1 MTATA
6 VQKIISL
13 DTGPLT
19 LVLHHLTRLAPQLF
33 TIGQDVLAQANLER
47 GERFAI
53 SLSNSCNVLLL
64 AAKIFACVE
73 SRSLSIIASTLDS
86 LLDLLSGFILW
97 YTAHSMRREN
107 PYKYPIGKKRMQPL
121 VKKLSSLDSNQ
132 DRVMAHKILG
142 NSPSL
147 SSHRRKRM

>member
-1 MTATA
+1 M
-6 VQKIISL
+6 
-13 DTGPLT
+13 
-19 LVLHHLTRLAPQLF
+19 
-33 TIGQDVLAQANLER
+33 LAQAKLER

-53 SLSNSCNVLLL
+53 TLSNSCNILLL

-97 YTAHSMRREN
+97 YTAYSMRREN

-121 VKKLSSLDSNQ
+121 VKKLSTVVSNE
-132 DRVMAHKILG
+132 DGVMAYGILG
-142 NSPSL
+142 HSRSL
-147 SSHRRKRM
+147 SSHRKGRM